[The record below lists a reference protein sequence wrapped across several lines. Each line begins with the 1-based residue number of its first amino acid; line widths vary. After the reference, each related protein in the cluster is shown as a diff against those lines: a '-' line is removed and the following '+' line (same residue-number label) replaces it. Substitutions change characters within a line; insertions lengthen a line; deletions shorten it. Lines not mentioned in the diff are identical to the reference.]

1 MAILEEGTTNFPI
14 EITKK
19 HDKYSR
25 SAKQACS
32 RRPHEAKPLLYYIFK
47 KNHRQIDVEKSFGIK
62 KRPVFNEILGKSIK
76 YHSNL
81 QFRQYILTSMAK
93 FILSES

>member
-1 MAILEEGTTNFPI
+1 MGL
-14 EITKK
+14 
-19 HDKYSR
+19 SR
-25 SAKQACS
+25 
-32 RRPHEAKPLLYYIFK
+32 YYIIYLR

-81 QFRQYILTSMAK
+81 QFRQYILTMMAK
-93 FILSES
+93 FILNESLHCKNIKLYCNKDDNIHKSEALKR